1 MPADAFPFQIFKKL
15 YMYIYKHKSLKYI
28 LFKKKGKKLNFHILK
43 EQIRWTLMILI
54 CIIMAAEMSL
64 PPNPHIKKLIVVLTL
79 YACLKHNLPEKI
91 LSVYEK
97 YYIKGKEIFKKYL

>member
-1 MPADAFPFQIFKKL
+1 
-15 YMYIYKHKSLKYI
+15 
-28 LFKKKGKKLNFHILK
+28 
-43 EQIRWTLMILI
+43 
-54 CIIMAAEMSL
+54 MAVEMSL